1 MLCYITTLLGSILR
15 KTIFGRVILESLQ
28 EKKGNDKFFLHVKQ
42 SKNDISPKCHLLA
55 YHYMF

>member
-1 MLCYITTLLGSILR
+1 MLYHYFFGLYPKKDHIWESYFRITTR
-15 KTIFGRVILESLQ
+15 
-28 EKKGNDKFFLHVKQ
+28 KKGNDKFFLHVKQ